1 MTTNTTNLGLVT
13 YNSTTDASALFLTFR
28 TDQAGVSATS
38 NMGKI
43 DMFAGIVTGSLATL
57 VANKPVI
64 PVSATYVSANYYE
77 ATVASITAYTTN
89 IVIAL
94 DLDTTSDGTITLN
107 INALGT
113 KSLVK
118 IDVDGNVSNF
128 TNSELRKNKKYLFV
142 YDGSQWVWIAGTS
155 GDQISIS
162 GSTNNLLNISGCG
175 VIVDSGISASSLA
188 PTSGCYI
195 VLGADSVLTNER
207 VLKNGTATSISS
219 SASEVSVGVI
229 LATVSQ
235 VTTGSANEAVIS
247 ASALSSSDYGKRTV
261 CIPLNTTSALLGSES
276 AYIRIPSSM
285 NLWKLVDV
293 VATSGSSTSGSPAFR
308 VAACP
313 LNALSGSQNM
323 LTTNP
328 IIGQVA
334 YDSSTGTGST
344 AAVINTSHA
353 IVSTGTKVWAY
364 SASASTCGSQVLW
377 SEVHLTFQN
386 TQ

>member
-1 MTTNTTNLGLVT
+1 MTTNTTNLGLIT
-13 YNSTTDASALFLTFR
+13 YNSTTDASALFLTYR
-28 TDQAGVSATS
+28 TDQAGISATS

-43 DMFAGIVTGSLATL
+43 DSWAGIVNGSLVTL
-57 VANKPVI
+57 NANKPVI
-64 PVSATYVSANYYE
+64 PVSATYISANYYE
-77 ATVASITAYTTN
+77 ATVATIAAYAIN
-89 IVIAL
+89 MVIAL
-94 DLDTTSDGTITLN
+94 DLDTSSNGTVTLN
-107 INALGT
+107 INGLGT
-113 KSLVK
+113 KSLIK
-118 IDVDGNVSNF
+118 IDVDGNVANF
-128 TNSELRKNKKYLFV
+128 TNSELRKNKEYLFL

-155 GDQISIS
+155 MDQITT
-162 GSTNNLLNISGCG
+162 GGLPNYLLVTSGCG
-175 VIVDSGISASSLA
+175 FITESEISASSLA
-188 PTSGCYI
+188 PISGCYI
-195 VLGADSVLTNER
+195 VLGADSILSNER
-207 VLKNGTATSISS
+207 VLKSGTATSLSS
-219 SASEVSVGVI
+219 SASEVSINTV
-229 LATVSQ
+229 LATVNQ
-235 VTTGSANEAVIS
+235 VTTGSANGAVIS

-261 CIPLNTTSALLGSES
+261 CIPLNTTSPLLGSES

-285 NLWKLVDV
+285 NNWKLVDV

-344 AAVINTSHA
+344 AAVINTAHA
-353 IVSTGTKVWAY
+353 VVSTGAKVWAY